1 MKRILTILLIA
12 LIGVGFCNA
21 EEADSTIY
29 ETTAN
34 ALSGRLVAPT
44 TITNTKSKKIKYKA
58 FYETDLMY
66 ILPDDDSGS
75 IIDPTQSGFMMNITT
90 SQGVQF
96 CDIFFLGASTG
107 LCFYKKI
114 KQVCFPLLIDCRVN
128 FLKKK
133 KFIPYAGIRLGQIF
147 YTDSERGVCLETLI
161 GCKMRI
167 RNGKHISL
175 AFAYMGNDNIYDFII
190 NSVGAHIGYE
200 F

>member
-1 MKRILTILLIA
+1 MKRVLTILLIA

-34 ALSGRLVAPT
+34 ALSGRLIDPT

-75 IIDPTQSGFMMNITT
+75 IIDPTQSGFMMDITT
-90 SQGVQF
+90 TQGVQF
-96 CDIFFLGASTG
+96 RDIVFLGASTG
-107 LCFYKKI
+107 FCFYKKI
-114 KQVCFPLLIDCRVN
+114 NQIGIPAMLDFRVN
-128 FLKKK
+128 FLKNK
-133 KFIPYAGIRLGQIF
+133 KFIPYAGLRLGWIF
-147 YTDSERGVCLETLI
+147 YKDSECGVCLETLI

-175 AFAYMGNDNIYDFII
+175 AFAFMEHANVYDFAS
-190 NSVGAHIGYE
+190 NSVGARIGYE